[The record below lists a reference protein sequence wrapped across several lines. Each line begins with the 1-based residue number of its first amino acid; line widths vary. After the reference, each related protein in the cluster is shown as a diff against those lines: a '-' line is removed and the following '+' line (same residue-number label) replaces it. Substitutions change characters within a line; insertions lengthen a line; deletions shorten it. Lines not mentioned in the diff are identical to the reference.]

1 MDINNLYDTK
11 TTIKIVNIINKNAL
25 NKEKHS
31 RLNKILII
39 LE

>member
-25 NKEKHS
+25 NEEKHS
-31 RLNKILII
+31 RLNKTLII